1 MPKTDTKK
9 ILRYSSWYL
18 RIMYRQMHYQNLCSG
33 KFLWVYF
40 PNKYS
45 LNLSLQQNILYDI
58 IVYMALN
65 KNIQCIPCINKNN
78 PSQGKTFYKM
88 ESLELSTRFV
98 TDSVHKKSINQTLS
112 LASRDYFYAKIYLSY
127 NPIKN
132 CTLQIINLFYLST
145 LTTLHDIPQNPYLT
159 NTLF

>member
-1 MPKTDTKK
+1 MM
-9 ILRYSSWYL
+9 LRYSSWYPPDNVSANALSEIML
-18 RIMYRQMHYQNLCSG
+18 REI
-33 KFLWVYF
+33 FLGIFFTPY
-40 PNKYS
+40 
-45 LNLSLQQNILYDI
+45 NLSLQQSILYDI

-98 TDSVHKKSINQTLS
+98 TDSEHKQSINQTLS
-112 LASRDYFYAKIYLSY
+112 LASRDYFYAKNYLSY
-127 NPIKN
+127 SPIKN
-132 CTLQIINLFYLST
+132 RTLQIINPFYLST

-159 NTLF
+159 NILF

>member
-1 MPKTDTKK
+1 MHLQ
-9 ILRYSSWYL
+9 IHYL
-18 RIMYRQMHYQNLCSG
+18 NLCSG
-33 KFLWVYF
+33 KFLWAYF
-40 PNKYS
+40 FTIN
-45 LNLSLQQNILYDI
+45 NLSLQQSILYDI

-98 TDSVHKKSINQTLS
+98 TDSEHKQSINQTLS
-112 LASRDYFYAKIYLSY
+112 LASRDYFYAKIYLSFS
-127 NPIKN
+127 PIKN
-132 CTLQIINLFYLST
+132 RTLQIINPFYLST

-159 NTLF
+159 DILF

>member
-1 MPKTDTKK
+1 M
-9 ILRYSSWYL
+9 YL
-18 RIMYRQMHYQNLCSG
+18 QMHYQNLCSG
-33 KFLWVYF
+33 KFLLAYF
-40 PNKYS
+40 FTIN
-45 LNLSLQQNILYDI
+45 NLSLQQSILYDI

-98 TDSVHKKSINQTLS
+98 TDSEHKQSINQTLS
-112 LASRDYFYAKIYLSY
+112 LASRDYFYAKNYLSY
-127 NPIKN
+127 SPIKN
-132 CTLQIINLFYLST
+132 RTLQIINPFYLST

-159 NTLF
+159 NILF

>member
-1 MPKTDTKK
+1 
-9 ILRYSSWYL
+9 
-18 RIMYRQMHYQNLCSG
+18 MHYQNLCSG
-33 KFLWVYF
+33 KFLLAYF
-40 PNKYS
+40 FTIN
-45 LNLSLQQNILYDI
+45 NLSLQQSILYDI

-98 TDSVHKKSINQTLS
+98 TDSEHKKSINQILS
-112 LASRDYFYAKIYLSY
+112 LASRDYFYAKIHLSY

-132 CTLQIINLFYLST
+132 CTLQIRNPFYLST

-159 NTLF
+159 NILF